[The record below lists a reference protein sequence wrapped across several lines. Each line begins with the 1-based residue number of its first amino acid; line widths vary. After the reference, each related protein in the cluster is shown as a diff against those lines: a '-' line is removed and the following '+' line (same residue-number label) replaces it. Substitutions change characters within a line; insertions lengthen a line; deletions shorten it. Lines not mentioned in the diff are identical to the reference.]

1 MFCQPASLR
10 IWSQP
15 ESDFGRFTG
24 MGWYFYTPC
33 CKPLKEGMTM
43 KKSFWLLCLLLFA
56 VFAPTAA
63 QDNVVSKPARV
74 LLHDD
79 NVWGAAW
86 SADGSRILSWSKDG
100 TARIW
105 DAATGE
111 EVLRLE
117 HGAEIVKAYWNKD
130 ETQVVTTGMDG
141 IARIWDARTG
151 DTTLQLLTGSG
162 GGVLD
167 AAWNANE
174 TRIATV
180 SAPGS
185 GSARSGNIQIW
196 DAKTGKSVLS
206 LAKKS
211 YVYAVTWNQKGDRLL
226 SFSNEGTIVVWNAK
240 TGAAIL
246 TVKHKDMAMGA
257 LWSADE
263 RRILSWSL
271 DGTAIVWDALKGK
284 PLATYAHK
292 NSVSGGLWSADE
304 KQTLTWDNGSSA
316 DDPLSGPSNVHV
328 WDSAT
333 HEELF
338 TLPHKDWITDAAW
351 SPSGSRILSTA
362 WDGTT
367 NIWDAKTGDLLTVFK
382 DGRMVNGAAWRP
394 DEIQIL
400 SWSNPSFDMDCTTER
415 CTGQV
420 SIWDV
425 K

>member
-1 MFCQPASLR
+1 
-10 IWSQP
+10 
-15 ESDFGRFTG
+15 
-24 MGWYFYTPC
+24 
-33 CKPLKEGMTM
+33 M
-43 KKSFWLLCLLLFA
+43 KRSFWLLWLLLFA
-56 VFAPTAA
+56 AVAPAAA
-63 QDNVVSKPARV
+63 QDNVVTQPARV

-105 DAATGE
+105 DAASGE
-111 EVLRLE
+111 ETLRLN

-141 IARIWDARTG
+141 VARIWDMETG
-151 DTTLQLLTGSG
+151 KPRLQLRTGSG

-167 AAWNANE
+167 AAWNVGE

-185 GSARSGNIQIW
+185 GSARYGNVQIW
-196 DAKTGKSVLS
+196 DTKTGKSLLS
-206 LAKKS
+206 FAKKS

-240 TGAAIL
+240 NGAPLL
-246 TVKHKDMAMGA
+246 TLEHTDMAMGA
-257 LWSADE
+257 QWSADE

-271 DGTAIVWDALKGK
+271 DGTAVVWDALRGK
-284 PLATYAHK
+284 KLATLTHP
-292 NSVSGGLWSADE
+292 NGVSGALWSVDE
-304 KQTLTWDNGSSA
+304 QQILTWENGSST

-333 HEELF
+333 HEERF
-338 TLPHKDWITDAAW
+338 TLPHKDWITDARW

-367 NIWDAKTGDLLTVFK
+367 SIWDAKNGNRLTVFK

-394 DEIQIL
+394 DEQQVL
-400 SWSNPSFDMDCTTER
+400 SWSNPSFEMDCTVER

-425 K
+425 N